1 MLLFWN
7 ALFVG
12 GREVRWERWDGGEAA
27 RWEKWEGSEVE
38 GVRKLKEGNKVVR

>member
-12 GREVRWERWDGGEAA
+12 GRKIRWERREGSEAA

-38 GVRKLKEGNKVVR
+38 KL